1 LSLDKKKIKIEVEDS
16 EGGKYNL
23 SLEGNMSK
31 EKLLKVF
38 DFMDQLNKGTRKGE
52 TLGYDAEMNKHEGLT
67 SLSSKIWNIVENK
80 FPFTSFTSSDIQEM
94 YKEEHSEPI
103 KLDVVATYLARYEKK
118 RRLVRSKGT
127 KQEWVYKVSKPSV
140 VQNEQY
146 KHEGKQFEVQGFSN
160 ITNNTIHAKNLNN

>member
-1 LSLDKKKIKIEVEDS
+1 MDKKKIKIEVEDS

-38 DFMDQLNKGTRKGE
+38 DFMDQLNKGARKGE
-52 TLGYDAEMNKHEGLT
+52 TLGYDSEMNKHESLT
-67 SLSSKIWNIVENK
+67 SLSSKIWNIIESK

-103 KLDVVATYLARYEKK
+103 KSGC
-118 RRLVRSKGT
+118 RRNIS
-127 KQEWVYKVSKPSV
+127 
-140 VQNEQY
+140 
-146 KHEGKQFEVQGFSN
+146 GK
-160 ITNNTIHAKNLNN
+160 I

>member
-1 LSLDKKKIKIEVEDS
+1 MSLDKKKIKIEVEDS

-38 DFMDQLNKGTRKGE
+38 DFMDQLNKGARKGE
-52 TLGYDAEMNKHEGLT
+52 TLGYDGESLT
-67 SLSSKIWNIVENK
+67 SLNSKIWNIIENK

-118 RRLVRSKGT
+118 GKLVRSKKT

-140 VQNEQY
+140 VQDEQY
-146 KHEGKQFEVQGFSN
+146 KHEGKQFEVQGLSN